1 MNDLFVEIEDG
12 FFLEAN
18 SIKFIVDY
26 ARKNNKFQALLSRCK
41 KNDKLREEA
50 LDKKEALR
58 EKGIEDNTPILY
70 RKKYFTHAC
79 KTSDGT
85 YRYIVTRNNELHST
99 SLSLAELK
107 QRCFNAGVKLVDMS
121 ELSSVAL
128 SYISGIDDVS
138 QDFVSS
144 SRKAWSSE
152 TAILQFVSGNSNKI
166 NTVLWLKTS
175 ELVKVSKESSEIL
188 EQIKALNVDWDYFKL
203 AI

>member
-18 SIKFIVDY
+18 SIKIILDY
-26 ARKNNKFQALLSRCK
+26 SRKNNKFQAMLSRCK

-58 EKGIEDNTPILY
+58 EHGIEDLTPIPY
-70 RKKYFTHAC
+70 KKKYFTHAS

-85 YRYIVTRNNELHST
+85 YRYVVTRNNELHST
-99 SLSLAELK
+99 SLSLEELR

-121 ELSSVAL
+121 ELSSIAL

-138 QDFVSS
+138 SDFVSS

-152 TAILQFVSGNSNKI
+152 TAILQFVSANSNKI

-175 ELVKVSKESSEIL
+175 EMIKLSKEAPKIL
-188 EQIKALNVDWDYFKL
+188 EQINNLRDNQD
-203 AI
+203 